1 MVDFVSI
8 PQNIIISNDRFVIL
22 IYSGTKLINLTYDN
36 GVPVNK
42 GRII

>member
-1 MVDFVSI
+1 MTVF
-8 PQNIIISNDRFVIL
+8 NIF
-22 IYSGTKLINLTYDN
+22 YSGTKLINLIYDN